1 MGWIA
6 FIFSSVATSSEER
19 PAAYYHVFNNI
30 YSELMRECFFYQ
42 YKDTRL
48 SVFALKS
55 QHQHQ
60 NVFIYVQ
67 NIIWR
72 SQKKSTHTQVGVKLE

>member
-30 YSELMRECFFYQ
+30 YSELMREWFF
-42 YKDTRL
+42 L
-48 SVFALKS
+48 L
-55 QHQHQ
+55 
-60 NVFIYVQ
+60 I
-67 NIIWR
+67 
-72 SQKKSTHTQVGVKLE
+72 